1 MENEQQVVDTTNSTE
16 EVVLDEETTEDE
28 GVTLSIEEHAELL
41 KKAEQFP
48 NVVARAKKAED
59 EAKKLRTKVVTEES
73 STINNSALSEE
84 NVDVKILQSQGIDE
98 EDIEYLKKLAKVNET
113 SLLAAQHDELYISH
127 RTQKEVKEKAEKALL
142 GTSKGSGQMK
152 KGKNFSTPG
161 LSDADHKE
169 MWRKA
174 EGK

>member
-1 MENEQQVVDTTNSTE
+1 MVVDATNSTE
-16 EVVLDEETTEDE
+16 EVVLEEETTEEE
-28 GVTLSIEEHAELL
+28 GVTLSKEEHEELL

-48 NVVARAKKAED
+48 NVVARAKKAEE
-59 EAKKLRTKVVTEES
+59 EAKKLRSKTVTEES
-73 STINNSALSEE
+73 STINKTALSEE
-84 NVDVKILQSQGIDE
+84 NVDVKILQSQGMDE
-98 EDIEYLKKLAKVNET
+98 EAIEYLKKLAKVNET
-113 SLLAAQHDELYISH
+113 SLLAAQHDELFVSYKS
-127 RTQKEVKEKAEKALL
+127 QKEAKEKAEKATL
-142 GTSKGSGQMK
+142 GASRGSGQMK